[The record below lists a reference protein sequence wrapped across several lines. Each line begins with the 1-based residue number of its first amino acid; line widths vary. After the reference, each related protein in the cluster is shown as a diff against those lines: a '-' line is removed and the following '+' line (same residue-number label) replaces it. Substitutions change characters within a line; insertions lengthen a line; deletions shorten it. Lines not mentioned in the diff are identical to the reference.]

1 MAVTANTHVAVPET
15 GSAGGLPQFDTA
27 MWPGQMV
34 WILLI
39 FVVLYFLFARV
50 FVPRIAGAIDQR
62 EDKISG
68 DIGEARRLR
77 DEARAA
83 AAAAAGE
90 LAQVRAQALKLAA
103 DAQAEA
109 KAHATARQAA
119 EEAKLAQVLASAEAR
134 IAEARGE
141 AMSHVRAIAVETTSA
156 IITRLTGA
164 EASAGELTKA
174 VDAAAATAS

>member
-1 MAVTANTHVAVPET
+1 MATPANTQVAVPEA
-15 GSAGGLPQFDTA
+15 GAAGGLPQFDTA

-39 FVVLYFLFARV
+39 FVVLYVLFARV

-83 AAAAAGE
+83 AAAAAAE
-90 LAQVRAQALKLAA
+90 LTQVRAQAMKLAS

-109 KAHATARQAA
+109 KAQATARQAT
-119 EEAKLAQVLASAEAR
+119 EEAKLAEVLAAAEAR
-134 IAEARGE
+134 IAAARGE
-141 AMSHVRAIAVETTSA
+141 AMTHVRAIAVDTTSA
-156 IITRLTGA
+156 IISRLTGA
-164 EASAGELTKA
+164 QASATELTKA
-174 VDAAAATAS
+174 LDAATAAS